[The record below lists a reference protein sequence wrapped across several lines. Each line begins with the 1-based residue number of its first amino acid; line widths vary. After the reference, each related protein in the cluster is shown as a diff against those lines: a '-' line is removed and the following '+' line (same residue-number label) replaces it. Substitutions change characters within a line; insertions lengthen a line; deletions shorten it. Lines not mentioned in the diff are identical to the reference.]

1 MINIPIIT
9 FLLEE
14 FILYDW
20 VVDFPRNEATD
31 FMRLLNICDDR
42 SAAVGSEYIARCV
55 VSFTIILH
63 LSGGTTSWVDM
74 FCLSAQ
80 RRVLSVE
87 NLSNWIN
94 EARFLVHGMDHD

>member
-14 FILYDW
+14 LILYDW
-20 VVDFPRNEATD
+20 VFDFPRNEAPD
-31 FMRLLNICDDR
+31 FMRLLNICDAR
-42 SAAVGSEYIARCV
+42 SAVVGSEYIAMCA

-63 LSGGTTSWVDM
+63 LSGGTISWIDSCV
-74 FCLSAQ
+74 SAQ
-80 RRVLSVE
+80 RRALSVE
-87 NLSNWIN
+87 NLPNWIN